1 MVLIFF
7 FKGRHILQIGYF
19 HTLGLNCSMFQ
30 HQKKERFLRLR
41 EVTANSTGIFDVFNN
56 LNSLND
62 SLL

>member
-1 MVLIFF
+1 
-7 FKGRHILQIGYF
+7 
-19 HTLGLNCSMFQ
+19 MFQ

-41 EVTANSTGIFDVFNN
+41 EVTANSTDIFYVFNN